1 MLRKIAILFTLFSL
15 FFILGHSFTVHSH
28 KNLESENAMH
38 QHQDFTDFISCL
50 FSTNLGQSHLE
61 SFVASVENSTLEIQ
75 NISPELLLKAMIF
88 VAVLFFLWKNL
99 AVKRVIFSKNQ
110 VFFQSYY
117 FSLLKGRAPPISLF
131 A

>member
-1 MLRKIAILFTLFSL
+1 
-15 FFILGHSFTVHSH
+15 
-28 KNLESENAMH
+28 MH

-61 SFVASVENSTLEIQ
+61 SFVASVENSTLETQ
-75 NISPELLLKAMIF
+75 HFSPELVLNAIIF

-99 AVKRVIFSKNQ
+99 TVKRIIFSKKQ
-110 VFFQSYY
+110 VFFQTHY
-117 FSLLKGRAPPISLF
+117 FSLLQGRAPPVSLF